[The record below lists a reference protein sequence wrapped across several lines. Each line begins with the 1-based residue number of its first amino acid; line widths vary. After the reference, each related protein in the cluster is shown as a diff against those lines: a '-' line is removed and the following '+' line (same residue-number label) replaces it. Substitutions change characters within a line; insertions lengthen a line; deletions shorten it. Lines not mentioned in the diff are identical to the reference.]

1 MSLGTF
7 GQAIVA
13 SLISAGII
21 GIVFR
26 VVFERSVTH
35 VLDRR
40 LQEYEAQLQERTA
53 LRTSFGE
60 QRLNGYRSLIAEV
73 RHARRAL
80 RDCFEAEPDG
90 RPTVVEEYY
99 EATGSLQEA
108 LYDNALTLQ
117 QDALYRRVHT
127 FKVNCRTLAKN
138 LRSAAKA
145 TATAN
150 MAAHDAAETE
160 WHNLNDTAGQLL
172 SEGEDIATLLQKQ
185 IDSAMQGRK

>member
-53 LRTSFGE
+53 LRTS
-60 QRLNGYRSLIAEV
+60 
-73 RHARRAL
+73 
-80 RDCFEAEPDG
+80 
-90 RPTVVEEYY
+90 
-99 EATGSLQEA
+99 
-108 LYDNALTLQ
+108 
-117 QDALYRRVHT
+117 
-127 FKVNCRTLAKN
+127 
-138 LRSAAKA
+138 SA
-145 TATAN
+145 
-150 MAAHDAAETE
+150 
-160 WHNLNDTAGQLL
+160 
-172 SEGEDIATLLQKQ
+172 S
-185 IDSAMQGRK
+185 SA